1 MPRSAADVVRSVVER
16 LTATTSRVLHPQE
29 GAVPEE
35 ALNRLLRNV
44 PGMVFRG
51 AGDPARSM
59 ELVSHGCREL
69 TGFAPNELVWGK
81 VISYGALIHPDDR
94 RRVQQS
100 LAEAI
105 VSGRP
110 YRLEYRIRRV
120 DGRERV
126 VREQGQPIAR
136 ERGAVALEGFVT
148 DITDGLD
155 GASLRPEGLF
165 RALGDH
171 YHVGVYIVRDE
182 RFEYANACLAEM
194 FGYPEAELLGL
205 PSVYALVH
213 PDDREAVAEHYRRR
227 VQGHSDGVPF
237 EFRGLCKDGHEITVE
252 SIGQRL
258 PLGQAT
264 AIAGTLVDVTER
276 RREDRHAGEAVTLEA
291 VGRLATE
298 VAHDLNNV
306 LATIKGTAQT
316 LLVERSGQDAA
327 LATDLDQIV
336 AAVNRGTS
344 LGRQLMDLG
353 STRPRAGDAASLPQ
367 LVTGLQPVL
376 SRALGESIELRLE
389 IDTSVPHAGVDAIRG
404 EEMLTILAANARRI
418 MPDGGRLTIRVREG
432 TLVPFRAGMI
442 AGPYVVLEASD
453 TGPGLPPDRQ
463 SRCFEPSLRSDRGL
477 ARLWRLAYDAGG
489 CVDVEATPGAG
500 STFRIT
506 LPAAQGD

>member
-1 MPRSAADVVRSVVER
+1 MPRSAADVVRSVVDR
-16 LTATTSRVLHPQE
+16 LTATTSRVLHPQD
-29 GAVPEE
+29 GGVPEE

-51 AGDPARSM
+51 AGDAARSM

-94 RRVQQS
+94 RRVQQG

-120 DGRERV
+120 DGRELV
-126 VREQGQPIAR
+126 VREQGQPVAR

-148 DITDGLD
+148 DITDGPD
-155 GASLRPEGLF
+155 GASLRPDGLF
-165 RALGDH
+165 RSLGEH

-182 RFEYANACLAEM
+182 RFEYANARLADV
-194 FGYPEAELLGL
+194 FGYTESELLDL
-205 PSVYALVH
+205 SSVYQLVH
-213 PDDREAVAEHYRRR
+213 PSDREAVAEHYRRR
-227 VQGHSDGVPF
+227 VQGDSDGLPF
-237 EFRGLCKDGHEITVE
+237 EFRGLRKDGSEIIVE

-258 PLGQAT
+258 LVDQT
-264 AIAGTLVDVTER
+264 EAIAGALVDVTER
-276 RREDRHAGEAVTLEA
+276 RREDRHVGEAVTLEA

-306 LATIKGTAQT
+306 LATIKGIAQT

-344 LGRQLMDLG
+344 LGRQLLDLG
-353 STRPRAGDAASLPQ
+353 STRPRADDVISLPL
-367 LVTGLQPVL
+367 LVTDLEPVL

-389 IDTSVPHAGVDAIRG
+389 LDASVPHVRVDSIRG

-432 TLVPFRAGMI
+432 RLVPFRAGMR
-442 AGPYVVLEASD
+442 AGPYVVLEAAD
-453 TGPGLPPDRQ
+453 TGPSLLPDRQ
-463 SRCFEPSLRSDRGL
+463 PRGFEPSLRSDRGL

-489 CVDVEATPGAG
+489 CVDVESTPGAG
-500 STFRIT
+500 STFRVT
-506 LPAAQGD
+506 LPAAPGN

>member
-1 MPRSAADVVRSVVER
+1 MQRTAAEVVRSVVER
-16 LTATTSRVLHPQE
+16 LTATTSRALQRSEAV
-29 GAVPEE
+29 VPED

-51 AGDPARSM
+51 AGDVARSM

-69 TGFAPNELVWGK
+69 TGFGPNELVWGK

-94 RRVQQS
+94 RRVQQT

-136 ERGAVALEGFVT
+136 EPGAVALEGFVT
-148 DITDGLD
+148 DITEGPE
-155 GASLRPEGLF
+155 GASLRPDGLF
-165 RALGDH
+165 RALGEH
-171 YHVGVYIVRDE
+171 YRVGVYIVRDE
-182 RFEYANACLAEM
+182 RFEYANARLGEM
-194 FGYPEAELLGL
+194 FGYTESELLAL
-205 PSVYALVH
+205 PSVYQLVH
-213 PDDREAVAEHYRRR
+213 PDDRESVVEHYRRR
-227 VQGHSDGVPF
+227 VQGHFDGVPF
-237 EFRGLCKDGHEITVE
+237 EFRGLRKDGRQISVE

-258 PLGQAT
+258 PLGQAP
-264 AIAGTLVDVTER
+264 AIAGAVVDVTER
-276 RREDRHAGEAVTLEA
+276 RREDRHAGEAVTLEV

-316 LLVERSGQDAA
+316 LLFERSAQDPA

-344 LGRQLMDLG
+344 LGRQLTDLG
-353 STRPRAGDAASLPQ
+353 RTRPRSGETISLQ
-367 LVTGLQPVL
+367 ELVTGLEQVL

-389 IDTSVPHAGVDAIRG
+389 LDASVPDAAVDAIRG
-404 EEMLTILAANARRI
+404 EEMLTILAANARGA

-432 TLVPFRAGMI
+432 RLVPYRAGMR
-442 AGPYVVLEASD
+442 AGPYVILEASD
-453 TGPGLPPDRQ
+453 TGPRSADR
-463 SRCFEPSLRSDRGL
+463 SGFEPSLKSDRGV

-489 CVDVEATPGAG
+489 CVDVESVPGEG
-500 STFRIT
+500 STFRVT
-506 LPAAQGD
+506 LPAAQAR